1 MSKLNIRSLFILII
15 LKILFIFPNNLD
27 AQSRKKQI
35 LMLTSQGDS
44 MQKKITEYLFE
55 LDSLQLLLSENKRQ
69 NELSS
74 IRWNKELTE
83 LSIERNSWKDL
94 RTLCLAQKDS
104 ILYLLENSRK
114 QRNSDSTRFLNR
126 ISQQEILLGDY
137 SYRLD
142 KALGDIDKA
151 NSVINS
157 LKRRIDSLNEN
168 VSSFYGDL
176 ITADTSLSVWDG
188 IFCENHGGHKLEVDK
203 ALLILN
209 NSKFPNGR
217 DLNFNSTD
225 IIPLG
230 WSPLGFFYYLTSQ
243 NYSTIYATNYS
254 LESFNINSGLTI
266 SLFSFEVGS
275 ELDSYGN
282 CRNLISFK
290 EKWEELVLAKNIVPI
305 SQLSMRYSQ
314 VSCTPFYINGVKV
327 SVTNDDCTGREKVC
341 RGSVHYQTDEDG
353 GSSSEA
359 LREFILKKIPCPLA
373 GVDLFESMA
382 INGYFYNPL
391 NSGNLILHIK
401 VFVPC
406 GFEGEISTKEYFVT
420 LPIKG
425 K

>member
-1 MSKLNIRSLFILII
+1 M
-15 LKILFIFPNNLD
+15 
-27 AQSRKKQI
+27 
-35 LMLTSQGDS
+35 GW
-44 MQKKITEYLFE
+44 Y
-55 LDSLQLLLSENKRQ
+55 
-69 NELSS
+69 
-74 IRWNKELTE
+74 
-83 LSIERNSWKDL
+83 
-94 RTLCLAQKDS
+94 
-104 ILYLLENSRK
+104 
-114 QRNSDSTRFLNR
+114 
-126 ISQQEILLGDY
+126 
-137 SYRLD
+137 
-142 KALGDIDKA
+142 
-151 NSVINS
+151 
-157 LKRRIDSLNEN
+157 
-168 VSSFYGDL
+168 
-176 ITADTSLSVWDG
+176 
-188 IFCENHGGHKLEVDK
+188 FCENHGGHKLEVDK

-359 LREFILKKIPCPLA
+359 LREFILKKYPVPWR
-373 GVDLFESMA
+373 E
-382 INGYFYNPL
+382 
-391 NSGNLILHIK
+391 LIYLK
-401 VFVPC
+401 VWLLM
-406 GFEGEISTKEYFVT
+406 VT
-420 LPIKG
+420 FITH
-425 K
+425 